1 MAALHV
7 FQWGWLGTMVVFA
20 DEPDTVSAQPAPQR
34 DRKRSGGSTRRRA
47 TTERSANG

>member
-20 DEPDTVSAQPAPQR
+20 DEPDAVSGEPTPQR
-34 DRKRSGGSTRRRA
+34 DRKRSSGSTRRRA
-47 TTERSANG
+47 TAGRSTNG